1 MWAAFSDVSG
11 VALFP
16 SFVLSDEAAT
26 VRLGRALARVL
37 KSGDVLGFQG
47 DLGSGKTV
55 LVRSLVRCALN
66 SEHED
71 VPSPTFT
78 LVQVYEAPS
87 VHYWHFDL
95 YRLQHPSDALELGLE
110 DALAEGISLI
120 EWPQRLGTWFPDS
133 GLTVHLSL
141 EPSGGRSV
149 RFSGNDMWARRLGG
163 LTL

>member
-1 MWAAFSDVSG
+1 MFSHMSG
-11 VALFP
+11 IALFP

-26 VRLGRALARVL
+26 VCLGRELARVL
-37 KSGDVLGFQG
+37 RPGDVLGLQG

-87 VHYWHFDL
+87 VQYWHFDL
-95 YRLQHPSDALELGLE
+95 YRLQRPSDALELGLE
-110 DALAEGISLI
+110 EAFAGGISLI
-120 EWPQRLGTWFPDS
+120 EWPQRLGSWFPDS
-133 GLTVHLSL
+133 ALTVHVSID
-141 EPSGGRSV
+141 PSGGGMSSFRGMRCGRIV
-149 RFSGNDMWARRLGG
+149 WVG
-163 LTL
+163 